1 MTYPTFTGGLTVGI
15 IPAHDDSPNY
25 KDLGLV

>member
-15 IPAHDDSPNY
+15 IPAHDDSPTY
-25 KDLGLV
+25 KD